1 MIEVVNPG
9 MHAVI
14 VDRGRFG
21 YSAIGVPV
29 SSALDQFACKT
40 LNRLTGSDD
49 SAAVIEVIGA
59 YFSVRFQVDTTF
71 AITGARVSATLN
83 NQNIRPW
90 TAVNASRGSVL
101 KVTNVTEGFR
111 YYVGFAGGI
120 DIEPIMG
127 SRTTNLECRFGG
139 YQGRALK
146 AGDKLRPA
154 GSPVADPG
162 MVPEH
167 FIPRMHPPHRLR
179 MVAGPEADF
188 FTDDSMKRFVE
199 KRLKTVYTVSVNSN
213 RAGIRLEGDPLIF
226 KDSRDKSIVSE
237 GIMPGTVQIPGD
249 GMPIIILYERTI
261 GGYAR
266 VATVVMADQD
276 ALAHLKPAD
285 DAWFEMI
292 GLEEAEALWKE
303 KSDKMEELN
312 HYLRRSA

>member
-21 YSAIGVPV
+21 YSAIGVPM
-29 SSALDQFACKT
+29 SSALDQFAYQV
-40 LNRLTGSDD
+40 LNRLTESDE
-49 SAAVIEVIGA
+49 SAAVVEVIGA
-59 YFSVRFQVDTTF
+59 YFSVKFQTETTF
-71 AITGARVSATLN
+71 AITGARVAAALDG
-83 NQNIRPW
+83 QHIRPW
-90 TAVNASRGSVL
+90 TAVNASKGGVL
-101 KVTNVTEGFR
+101 KITGVTEGFR

-120 DIEPIMG
+120 DVEAVMG

-146 AGDKLRPA
+146 VGDKLQPA
-154 GSPVADPG
+154 GNPVEKTG

-188 FTDDSMKRFVE
+188 FTDDSLKRFVE

-213 RAGIRLEGDPLIF
+213 RAGIRLEGDPIIF
-226 KDSRDKSIVSE
+226 KDSRDKSIISE
-237 GIMPGTVQIPGD
+237 GILPGTIQIPGD

-266 VATVVMADQD
+266 LATVARADRD
-276 ALAHLKPAD
+276 VLAHLKPAD
-285 DAWFEMI
+285 DVWFEMI
-292 GLEEAEALWKE
+292 GREEAEALWRE
-303 KSDKMEELN
+303 KLNNMEELKN
-312 HYLRRSA
+312 QIRRSA